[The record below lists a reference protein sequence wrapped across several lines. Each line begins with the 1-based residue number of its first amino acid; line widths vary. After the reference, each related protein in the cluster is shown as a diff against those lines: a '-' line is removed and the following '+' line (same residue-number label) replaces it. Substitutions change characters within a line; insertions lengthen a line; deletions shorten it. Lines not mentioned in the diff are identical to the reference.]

1 MTENNENKDINPIND
16 EVKQNTQDS
25 EQETPQ
31 NNTKPVENVEP
42 TVPTETSKK
51 TSSVKESKSNFNLF
65 KEVWEW
71 FYTILI
77 ALLVVAVIKG
87 FIFDIVHVSG
97 SSMLPTLVD
106 GDKLFVSKINY
117 EPEAGDI
124 IILDSNY
131 VEREQYYADYEEQTG
146 EELNWLSKKIMYY
159 KIPEELDLKRFYY
172 VKRIIGM
179 PGDEIDIKN
188 GLVYVNGEPIDEPYI
203 DTITTTDMNS
213 VSFPQTVEEG
223 HVFVLGDNRH
233 PGGSTDSRAP
243 SLGQVPFE
251 AIIGK
256 SQFRIWPFSAF
267 GKTE

>member
-1 MTENNENKDINPIND
+1 MTENNENKDITPVND
-16 EVKQNTQDS
+16 EINQDNQQELKINEVKETVNETIPTI
-25 EQETPQ
+25 TPQ
-31 NNTKPVENVEP
+31 LQ
-42 TVPTETSKK
+42 KK
-51 TSSVKESKSNFNLF
+51 ASSVKETKSSFNLF

-71 FYTILI
+71 FYTIII
-77 ALLVVAVIKG
+77 ALLVVAVIKI
-87 FIFDIVHVSG
+87 FLFDIVHVSG

-106 GDKLFVSKINY
+106 GDKLFVTKINY
-117 EPEAGDI
+117 KPEAGDI

-131 VEREQYYADYEEQTG
+131 ADREEYYENYEEQTG
-146 EELNWLSKKIMYY
+146 EDLNWLSKNIMYY
-159 KIPEELDLKRFYY
+159 KLPAELDLKRHYY

-188 GLVYVNGEPIDEPYI
+188 GKVYVNDEVIDEPYI
-203 DTITTTDMNS
+203 DNMTIVEDPFMK
-213 VSFPQTVEEG
+213 FPQTVEDG

-233 PGGSTDSRAP
+233 PQGSTDSR
-243 SLGQVPFE
+243 SSQLGQVPFE